1 MGFFNLKAA
10 AGLRA
15 WLCTIVV
22 IIGLVE
28 FLHGRSQ
35 LLVYA
40 GGAAALITFLV
51 ILPVTATYTRV
62 IVSILCLTGLAALYY
77 SGNLSPGLLIV
88 GFIEMTPLVA
98 LMAAVS
104 LLGIPLELG
113 RYADLFHGF
122 YARTKHLYQ
131 TYLVSLIISYVLSL
145 FSLLGSVAPSYY
157 LVNQNLNRLGLER
170 NSRFEATCIIRGY
183 AMAVIISPV
192 AANVGIAMQYSG
204 LSWFEMVGPVFILS
218 LLGLMAAFFVEPS
231 WRSISSI
238 RSFDLHEAACSESTE
253 HKDGPCIAGSNVKRY
268 VSFVLLFSGVVGS
281 IFFLGNVL
289 HFSALNSISAGCF
302 LAILAWGVFSGQ
314 FRALSIRIASFF
326 RGDITRLTD
335 QIILFIAAGF
345 FTHAM
350 EHSGW
355 LLLLGNIVEGA
366 SASLGTGV
374 VLALVPVIILSLA
387 AVGLHPFAS
396 AIIIG
401 KTISV
406 SALYFNPLGLALA
419 LVSGISMSFM
429 IAPFSVLVLMLSS
442 FTGNSPYK
450 VGFRWNIG
458 FVSVFWGLTTVLLTL
473 ITKYY

>member
-1 MGFFNLKAA
+1 MGFLYLTTA
-10 AGLRA
+10 AGLRS

-28 FLHGRSQ
+28 FVHDRSQ

-40 GGAAALITFLV
+40 GGAVAFITFLV
-51 ILPVTATYTRV
+51 NLPVTATYTRV
-62 IVSILCLTGLAALYY
+62 IVFILCLIGLTALYH
-77 SGNLSPGLLIV
+77 SGNLSLGLLIV

-122 YARTKHLYQ
+122 YARTKGLYQ

-204 LSWFEMVGPVFILS
+204 LTWLEMVGPVFILS
-218 LLGLMAAFFVEPS
+218 LLGLLAAFVVEPS
-231 WRSISSI
+231 WRSI
-238 RSFDLHEAACSESTE
+238 RSFDLHEAACSESPDN
-253 HKDGPCIAGSNVKRY
+253 KGGPCITGKNVKRY
-268 VSFVLLFSGVVGS
+268 VSFISLFAGVIGS
-281 IFFLGNVL
+281 IFVLGNGL

-302 LAILAWGVFSGQ
+302 LAVLGWGVFSGQ
-314 FRALSIRIASFF
+314 FRTLFMRIASFF
-326 RGDITRLTD
+326 RGDITKLTD

-345 FTHAM
+345 FTHSM
-350 EHSGW
+350 EHSGG
-355 LLLLGNIVEGA
+355 LLLLGNFVEGA
-366 SASLGTGV
+366 SGSLGPAV
-374 VLALVPVIILSLA
+374 VLALVPVVILLLA

-419 LVSGISMSFM
+419 LVTGISMSFM
-429 IAPFSVLVLMLSS
+429 ISPFSVLVLMLSS

-450 VGFRWNIG
+450 VGFRWNIA
-458 FVSVFWGLTTVLLTL
+458 FVSVFWGLNTAILAL
-473 ITKYY
+473 IIKYY